1 MEEDV
6 EEYVQVE
13 EAICMD
19 NSTAHRLWLKFS
31 SLASRWPNTLPN
43 IQPDPQASIRRA
55 RLLRGRS
62 WETLCANDYSILI
75 KKLKKEREAAEEADA
90 AVTGW
95 WTKGILFLV
104 MLTKWFQLPGSRSSS
119 STLSLKQNSVRPSTL
134 SHVFPFCLA
143 NLSVK

>member
-62 WETLCANDYSILI
+62 WETLCGKDYSILV

-95 WTKGILFLV
+95 WTKGILFFII
-104 MLTKWFQLPGSRSSS
+104 LTSWFQLPAPGQVQVLYRWNRTLYAQVPCLTFFHFVSRIF
-119 STLSLKQNSVRPSTL
+119 Q
-134 SHVFPFCLA
+134 
-143 NLSVK
+143 